1 MGSNIHLNFLILAS
15 NLEEVEKAERGKEK
29 PEALQDRIR
38 WVMVGVR
45 GSSDLGSLSATTT

>member
-29 PEALQDRIR
+29 PEGLQDGSR